1 MAEIS
6 LTAELS
12 AMQDIAM
19 TLHRLDQ
26 PTRARVL
33 HWIVDRFQT
42 DPDFVVNSAPSIAPA
57 AGTELRL
64 VRPTAEGVDETLSMA
79 TLNDLFEPTITVAPK
94 IPVQTAPQS
103 ITGMLQDLVAEFQGL
118 AREWNEPESHPADKP
133 DAKPVVPL
141 AS

>member
-42 DPDFVVNSAPSIAPA
+42 DADLVVNSAPSIAPA